1 MVSAPGLR
9 DQRAPDNVPP
19 VPARPASARAAG
31 GAVVGLPPAQGMPAP
46 AAEDRPTGGVLV
58 IGREIE
64 VKGEI
69 NSCQTLV
76 VEGRLEAA
84 VEVGSLQLAEDGLF
98 NGSAVINHADIAG
111 RFQGELTVRGELLLR
126 PTARVDGKIR
136 YGRVVIEGGGEI
148 SGDVKVLPADERA
161 PGTASA

>member
-9 DQRAPDNVPP
+9 DPRAPNQVPP
-19 VPARPASARAAG
+19 VPARPGPARAAG
-31 GAVVGLPPAQGMPAP
+31 GSVVGLPPAHSVPAQV
-46 AAEDRPTGGVLV
+46 ADERPTGGVLV

-98 NGSAVINHADIAG
+98 NGSAVINQADIAG

-126 PTARVDGKIR
+126 PSARVDGKIR
-136 YGRVVIEGGGEI
+136 YGRIVIEGGGEI
-148 SGDVKVLPADERA
+148 SGDVKVLPPEERS
-161 PGTASA
+161 PGTATA